1 MYLNVSELIFY
12 ENRGENV
19 FFYFLVNIV
28 KLIRSR
34 EFWIEYFCNSVCFFE
49 RNFLDI

>member
-12 ENRGENV
+12 ENKGEYV

-34 EFWIEYFCNSVCFFE
+34 EFGLNIFVIVFVFWKEIF
-49 RNFLDI
+49 